1 MIISNERSS
10 REIRSSEIYDKQLEA
25 VGEKKNFGLIIDSKL
40 FFDSH
45 TFAKVKK
52 ANSWLSSQI
61 RR

>member
-25 VGEKKNFGLIIDSKL
+25 VGEKNFGLIIDSKL